1 MTDSVDRTAGSE
13 VRADSCRL
21 EKAGGQAVIE
31 GVMMRS
37 STRAAVAVR
46 TPDGSIA
53 GRILDAEPLASRNPV
68 WRRPVLRGAASLFD
82 SLRMGMSA
90 LNWSAE
96 IAEPAGKKGK
106 GGGDGSF
113 LSFALGLLLAAAL
126 FGWLPIRLG
135 MLIGND
141 NHVWINLLAGL
152 FRIAGFFAYVAAISL
167 LPEIRRVFVF
177 HGAEHQT
184 IHAWE
189 GGAEDL
195 AGAAGLADPR
205 HQRCGTSFIFLVM
218 LLAVAFYS
226 IVDSA
231 VALATG
237 SNPAA
242 HWRMLY
248 HLPLLPVVMGISYE
262 ILRIVDRNLEK
273 SALARALA
281 WPGLLLQKFTTR
293 RAGPAEVEVAVAA
306 LKLAVGAD
314 PGPAVRMVATE

>member
-1 MTDSVDRTAGSE
+1 MTGSTDKPTTPAVQE
-13 VRADSCRL
+13 CSCRL

-90 LNWSAE
+90 LSWSAE
-96 IAEPAGKKGK
+96 IAEPAKEKGK

-113 LSFALGLLLAAAL
+113 LSFALGVLLAAAL

-135 MLIGND
+135 MLLSDG
-141 NHVWINLLAGL
+141 HVWINLLAGL

-167 LPEIRRVFVF
+167 IPGIRRVFVF

-189 GGAEDL
+189 GGADDL

-205 HQRCGTSFIFLVM
+205 HQRCGTSFSILGM
-218 LLAVAFYS
+218 LLPVAFYS
-226 IVDSA
+226 GGDST

-237 SNPAA
+237 RNPAA
-242 HWRMLY
+242 HWRLLY
-248 HLPLLPVVMGISYE
+248 HLPLLPLVMGISYE
-262 ILRIVDRNLEK
+262 ILRLVDRNLEK
-273 SALARALA
+273 SPLARALA

-293 RAGPAEVEVAVAA
+293 KAGPAEGEVAVAA
-306 LKLAVGAD
+306 LRLAVGAD
-314 PGPAVRMVATE
+314 PGPSVHLVEPE

>member
-1 MTDSVDRTAGSE
+1 MTDSVEKPPISGAQAG
-13 VRADSCRL
+13 SCRL

-46 TPDGSIA
+46 APDGSIT
-53 GRILDAEPLASRNPV
+53 GRILDAEPMASRNPV

-96 IAEPAGKKGK
+96 IAEPAKEKRGS
-106 GGGDGSF
+106 GGSGSF
-113 LSFALGLLLAAAL
+113 LSLVLGLVLAAAL
-126 FGWLPIRLG
+126 FGWLPIRLA
-135 MLIGND
+135 MLISAG
-141 NHVWINLLAGL
+141 HVWINLLAGL
-152 FRIAGFFAYVAAISL
+152 FRITGFFIYVAAISL
-167 LPEIRRVFVF
+167 IPEIRRVFVF

-189 GGAEDL
+189 GGADDL
-195 AGAAGLADPR
+195 AEAAGLADPR

-218 LLAVAFYS
+218 LLAVVFYS
-226 IVDSA
+226 IVDSS

-242 HWRMLY
+242 HWRLLY
-248 HLPLLPVVMGISYE
+248 HLPLLPLVMGISYE
-262 ILRIVDRNLEK
+262 ILRLVDRNLEK
-273 SALARALA
+273 SPLARALA

-293 RAGPAEVEVAVAA
+293 KAGPAEVEVAVAA

-314 PGPAVRMVATE
+314 PGTSVRLVEPE